1 MPRRL
6 PSLAVALATALVLAA
21 VPTAS
26 ANTVTVTSTADHG
39 AGTLRDALATAGTG
53 DVISLPGGRYV
64 LSTGALTVPGGVR
77 IAGAGA
83 RDTTIDA
90 NHTSG
95 VLSAGGPGVTISDV
109 TVTGGQSSAG
119 AGGIASSAGL
129 TLHRV
134 AVVGNVSTAQGGGIA
149 SGGAQPL
156 LIDHSLI
163 AGNQSSGGGGI
174 VLTASV
180 TGSSIVASTIAGNVI
195 AGSGSG
201 GGISTSAPGLLLDG
215 DTIVGNHAA
224 GGQGGNFRLNGGMP
238 ASIRNTILAGG
249 IAASGDDCYLSSF
262 SVLTSLGH
270 NAEDH
275 DPNPDPDCQDSFT
288 SADHTDLVLAL
299 GPLQDNDGPTD
310 TMLPAAGSPVV
321 DQGDATACASVDQRG
336 VARPQGGGCDVGA
349 VERVAGALGSPF
361 ADGLA
366 VSAATLH
373 GLAGTA
379 GLGGSARFAYGP
391 TSAYGAFS
399 AATTL
404 PAATT
409 TQGVTAGLTGLLAAT
424 TYHFR
429 LEVTTPDGL
438 SAGPDVT
445 FTMPA
450 ATAIPPAPAPGPGAA
465 APFVKASVSR
475 LAGTSRGATL
485 TLTCAASA
493 GKTCRGTVRLQTFER
508 LSGKRVVAVSSA
520 GTTKRRVTVGQKS
533 YSLAAGKSVKLTVA
547 LTKTGRSL
555 LTRFK
560 RLPVRA
566 AVTLVGVNG
575 KTTTVSTSRVLTLK
589 PAKGR

>member
-1 MPRRL
+1 M
-6 PSLAVALATALVLAA
+6 PSLGVALATALVLAA
-21 VPTAS
+21 APTAS

-53 DVISLPGGRYV
+53 DVIALPGGRYV
-64 LSTGALTVPGGVR
+64 LSTGTLTVPGGVT

-83 RDTTIDA
+83 RVTTIDA

-95 VLSAGGPGVTISDV
+95 VLSASGPGVTISDV
-109 TVTGGQSSAG
+109 TVTGGQSSTG
-119 AGGIASSAGL
+119 AGGISSSAGL

-134 AVVGNVSTAQGGGIA
+134 AVVGNASTTQGGGIA
-149 SGGAQPL
+149 SSGAQPL

-163 AGNQSSGGGGI
+163 AGNQASSGGGI
-174 VLTASV
+174 VLGGSV

-195 AGSGSG
+195 SGSGSG
-201 GGISTSAPGLLLDG
+201 GGIYTTAPGLLLDG

-224 GGQGGNFRLNGGMP
+224 GGQGGNFRLSGGEP

-249 IAASGDDCYLSSF
+249 IAASGNDCYLSAG

-275 DPNPDPDCQDSFT
+275 DPNPDSDCQDSFT
-288 SADHTDLVLAL
+288 STDRTDLALAL
-299 GPLQDNDGPTD
+299 GPLQDNGGPTD

-321 DQGDATACASVDQRG
+321 DQGDAAACASVDQRG

-349 VERVAGALGSPF
+349 VERVAVAFGAAF

-379 GLGGSARFAYGP
+379 GLGGTAVFAYGP
-391 TSAYGAFS
+391 TNAYGAFS
-399 AATTL
+399 APTTL

-409 TQGVTAGLTGLLAAT
+409 TQGVTAGLTGLLPAT

-438 SAGPDVT
+438 SAGPDAT
-445 FTMPA
+445 FT
-450 ATAIPPAPAPGPGAA
+450 TPAPAVIPPVVVPVLPPA
-465 APFVKASVSR
+465 APSIKVSVSR
-475 LAGTSRGATL
+475 LTGTSRGATL
-485 TLTCAASA
+485 TLTCTASA
-493 GKTCRGTVRLQTFER
+493 GKACRGTVRLQTTER
-508 LSGKRVVAVSSA
+508 LTGKRVVAVSAASA
-520 GTTKRRVTVGQKS
+520 TKRKLTVGQKS
-533 YSLAAGKSVKLTVA
+533 YSLAAGKSVKLTIT

-566 AVTLVGVNG
+566 AVTLTGVNG
-575 KTTTVSTSRVLTLK
+575 KTTTVSTSKALTLK
-589 PAKGR
+589 PAKGH